1 MNRVD
6 GRIALVS
13 GAGGGIGAA
22 TCAALLAGG
31 ARVVAT
37 DRFDAPSAHL
47 APVTAAAGDRCLY
60 LRADVTVGGD
70 WQRAVDTA
78 VARFG
83 GLDILVNNAG
93 LYRTARIEEVT
104 DEQIDLL
111 FGVNLKGVVLGTRHA
126 IGAMK
131 KRPAGADSASII
143 NLSSIAGLV
152 GASLASVY
160 SLTKGGV
167 RLFTKSTA
175 LEVAMLGYN
184 IRCNS
189 VHPGIVDTDMGAQ
202 VAETLEARGMTT
214 GQARAAMA
222 ANHPIGRL
230 AQPGDIARAIV
241 FLASNDSSFM
251 TGSEVVV
258 DGGWTAR

>member
-6 GRIALVS
+6 GRVALVS
-13 GAGGGIGAA
+13 GAGGGIGVA
-22 TCAALLAGG
+22 TCEALLAAG

-37 DRFDAPSAHL
+37 DRFDAPPAHL
-47 APVTAAAGDRCLY
+47 APVVAAAGERCVY
-60 LRADVTVGGD
+60 LRADVTSGDD

-78 VARFG
+78 VTRFG

-93 LYRTARIEEVT
+93 LYRTGRIEEVT
-104 DEQIDLL
+104 DEQIDAL
-111 FGVNLKGVVLGTRHA
+111 FAVNLKGVVLGTRHA

-131 KRPAGADSASII
+131 RRAAGTGSAAII

-152 GASLASVY
+152 GASFGSVY

-175 LEVAMLGYN
+175 LEVAMLGYD

-189 VHPGIVDTDMGAQ
+189 VHPGVVDTDMGAQ
-202 VAETLEARGMTT
+202 VTANLEARGMTNE
-214 GQARAAMA
+214 QARAAMG

-230 AQPGDIARAIV
+230 AQPQEIARAIV
-241 FLASNDSSFM
+241 FLASEDSSFM
-251 TGSEVVV
+251 TGSELVV